1 MNIKTTILLISACG
15 ILLSCCKNTGAQ
27 SKLENSISRHLEQ
40 AIEVG
45 EKYISDDELIRN
57 IALTEGTDKAVKVYD
72 ELNHRADYE
81 AFWAR
86 IEEADSL
93 SRQITDTLQQ
103 QAVASRLMP
112 YIERIIILADEIM
125 P

>member
-1 MNIKTTILLISACG
+1 MKLKATILLISACC
-15 ILLSCCKNTGAQ
+15 ILLSCCKNTDAQ
-27 SKLENSISRHLEQ
+27 SVLEISISRKLEQ

-45 EKYISDDELIRN
+45 EKYLSDRELIRN
-57 IALTEGTDKAVKVYD
+57 IALTEGTDKAVKVFD

-86 IEEADSL
+86 LEDADSL

-112 YIERIIILADEIM
+112 YIERIITLADEIM